1 MSLYY
6 KIKIGNEGERMTR
19 LPTPGGDDGN
29 WGSILNDY
37 LSQSHNSD
45 GTIKDGIVAESKLD
59 AAVRSKLN
67 TIASGGATDL
77 SVTTSAT
84 TLVVASNTGAD
95 ATLPAATTSAA
106 GVLTATDKTKL
117 DGVAAGAT
125 ANSAD
130 ATLLNRAN
138 HTGTQAIAT
147 VSGLDTA
154 LSGKAATNHTHA
166 IADVTNLQTTLDGKA
181 SSTHTHQIS
190 DVTNLQASLNSKA
203 ATVHTHAAADVT
215 SGRFAAARL
224 GTGTA
229 DATTFLRGDGTWQV
243 LAGGG
248 GGGDVPSTYALGR
261 VRYNGS
267 WPASRP
273 SGYAFIDWIKSGVS
287 DPDPDGALMIAGDT
301 ITDWS

>member
-1 MSLYY
+1 MA
-6 KIKIGNEGERMTR
+6 R

-29 WGSILNDY
+29 WGVILNDY
-37 LSQSHNSD
+37 LLQAHNND
-45 GTIKDGIVAESKLD
+45 GTIKDGSIAEAQLD
-59 AAVRSKLN
+59 ASVRSKIN
-67 TIASGGATDL
+67 TIASGSGTDL
-77 SVTTSAT
+77 SVTTSTAT
-84 TLVVASNTGAD
+84 VVVASNTGAD

-106 GVLTATDKTKL
+106 GVLTAADKTKL
-117 DGVAAGAT
+117 DGIAASAT
-125 ANSAD
+125 ANSTD

-147 VSGLDTA
+147 VAGLDTA
-154 LSGKAATNHTHA
+154 LSGKAATSHTHA
-166 IADVTNLQTTLDGKA
+166 IGDVTNLQTTLDGKA
-181 SSTHTHQIS
+181 ASTHAHQIT
-190 DVTNLQASLNSKA
+190 DVTNLQTSLNDRA
-203 ATVHTHAAADVT
+203 AAVHTHAATDVT

-243 LAGGG
+243 PAGGG

-261 VRYNGS
+261 VRYNSG